1 MFVIRHSG
9 LGCYLFGFRWTGE
22 PMFSELGL
30 AIKFET
36 RREAK
41 KYARLNAV
49 KGVVIVEIL
58 PKPKNEKEK

>member
-1 MFVIRHSG
+1 MYVIRHVG

-36 RREAK
+36 KREAK
-41 KYARLNAV
+41 KYARANAL
-49 KGVVIVEIL
+49 KGVVIVKI
-58 PKPKNEKEK
+58 